1 LQLSQS
7 AISRS
12 GCVFGFLRYA
22 YQVRRWPKFDPD
34 GANVNVLSPG
44 LKTDFGERT
53 SVHGVEADL
62 RILAAAE

>member
-1 LQLSQS
+1 
-7 AISRS
+7 
-12 GCVFGFLRYA
+12 LRYA

-62 RILAAAE
+62 RILAAAD